1 MLKKVLANRRSQSLI
16 VSTASDPAM
25 LDSSKSKIQKTIC
38 LPKLKVVLTALEGHS
53 PVVSQPAKS

>member
-25 LDSSKSKIQKTIC
+25 LDSDCKADMIYNKAYF
-38 LPKLKVVLTALEGHS
+38 KVHGKRQL
-53 PVVSQPAKS
+53 